1 MKKSYRDLTTFNLA
15 IDSKL
20 RGCDLVQLC
29 VEDVFAN
36 GSIRDRTMIVQ
47 KKAGRPVL
55 SEITTTTTISL
66 DTWICKA
73 GLVADNKLFPS
84 RILTR

>member
-36 GSIRDRTMIVQ
+36 GSIRDRAMIVQ

-55 SEITTTTTISL
+55 SEITTTISL

-73 GLVADNKLFPS
+73 GLVADNQLFPS
-84 RILTR
+84 RISTR